1 MSIDIRAENIIS
13 LTEACQSLP
22 TGRRG
27 RPVHLSC
34 ILRWITKGSLAPDG
48 RRVRLEAVRIGGRWI
63 TSREALARFA
73 EALTPRF
80 EDQPVPTPR
89 SASKREQANERAAI
103 ELESMGI

>member
-1 MSIDIRAENIIS
+1 VPIDLSIETTIS
-13 LTEACQSLP
+13 LTEACRSLP

-63 TSREALARFA
+63 TSHEALTRFA

-80 EDQPVPTPR
+80 DEPEPAPR
-89 SASKREQANERAAI
+89 SSSKRQAASERAARS
-103 ELESMGI
+103 LEAMGI